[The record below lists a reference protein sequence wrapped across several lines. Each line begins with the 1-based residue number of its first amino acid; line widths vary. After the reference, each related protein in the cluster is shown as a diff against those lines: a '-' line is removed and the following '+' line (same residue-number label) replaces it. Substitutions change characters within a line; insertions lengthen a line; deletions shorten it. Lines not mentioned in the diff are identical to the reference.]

1 MNVHDS
7 LRRGRAF
14 ALGGH
19 QRRVLLGAA
28 VTATLFL
35 LGVTVLWP
43 ERPYGTTGIRISA
56 IAGLVSG
63 PR

>member
-19 QRRVLLGAA
+19 QRRVLLGAT

-43 ERPYGTTGIRISA
+43 ERPYGTTGIRLSA